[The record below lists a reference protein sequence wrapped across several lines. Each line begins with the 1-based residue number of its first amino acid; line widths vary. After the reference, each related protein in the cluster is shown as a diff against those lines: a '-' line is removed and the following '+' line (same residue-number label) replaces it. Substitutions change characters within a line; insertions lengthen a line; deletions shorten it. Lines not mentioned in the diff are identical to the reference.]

1 MSLLEKYE
9 YYSGYKLNISKTQI
23 LSLNYSPS
31 RQIRE
36 AYNLKWNSKTM
47 KYLGVT
53 LFSNM
58 SGSVLLNYSEIE
70 KNIQKDFQPPVR
82 LQCQN
87 TDSQN
92 EYFT

>member
-23 LSLNYSPS
+23 LSLKYSPS

-36 AYNLKWNSKTM
+36 AHNLKWNSKTM

-53 LFSNM
+53 LSKTLPDMFEN
-58 SGSVLLNYSEIE
+58 NYSEIE

>member
-1 MSLLEKYE
+1 MSLLDEN
-9 YYSGYKLNISKTQI
+9 YSGYKLNISKTQI

-53 LFSNM
+53 LSKTLPDMFEN
-58 SGSVLLNYSEIE
+58 NYSEIE

>member
-1 MSLLEKYE
+1 MSLLDEN
-9 YYSGYKLNISKTQI
+9 YSGYKLNISKTQI
-23 LSLNYSPS
+23 LSLKYSPS

-36 AYNLKWNSKTM
+36 AHNLKWNSKTM